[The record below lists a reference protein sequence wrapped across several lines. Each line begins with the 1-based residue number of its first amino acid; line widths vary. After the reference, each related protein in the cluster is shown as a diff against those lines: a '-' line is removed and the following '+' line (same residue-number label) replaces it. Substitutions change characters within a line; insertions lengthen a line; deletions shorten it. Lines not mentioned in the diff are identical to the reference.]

1 MQTDR
6 SVMHANEE
14 EIIKGCLEKDV
25 KSMEILYKKYAP
37 KLYNCALRY
46 TKKEEDAEDVLQDAF
61 INIFEH
67 MKQYNG
73 KGTLAGWMTTV
84 VINQAL
90 MLYRKNLQHLQY
102 QAGDYE
108 EYKDS
113 IKDTSIIQND
123 FLTHQLLLELI
134 QSLPDG
140 YRIVFNMHEIEG
152 YSYDEIADFLN
163 CTPST
168 CRSQLFRAKKI
179 LQEKINYYNKH
190 NEEYNRI

>member
-1 MQTDR
+1 MKR
-6 SVMHANEE
+6 N
-14 EIIKGCLEKDV
+14 IIKGFWRKIL
-25 KSMEILYKKYAP
+25 KSMKFYMKIMFHCYALTFTQ
-37 KLYNCALRY
+37 KRGC
-46 TKKEEDAEDVLQDAF
+46 EDVLQDAF

>member
-6 SVMHANEE
+6 SVMDANEE
-14 EIIKGCLEKDV
+14 EIIKGCLERDIKY
-25 KSMEILYKKYAP
+25 MELLYKQYSP

-46 TKKEEDAEDVLQDAF
+46 TKKVEDAEDVLQEAF
-61 INIFEH
+61 IKIFEN

-73 KGTLAGWMTTV
+73 KGTLAGWMATI

-102 QAGDYE
+102 QVGDYDDYE
-108 EYKDS
+108 GS
-113 IKDTSIIQND
+113 IKDASVVQSD
-123 FLTHQLLLELI
+123 FLTHNLLLDLI
-134 QSLPDG
+134 QNLPDG
-140 YRIVFNMHEIEG
+140 YRIVFNMREIEG
-152 YSYDEIADFLN
+152 YSYDEIAIFLN
-163 CTPST
+163 CTAST

-179 LQEKINYYNKH
+179 LQEKINYYNKQ